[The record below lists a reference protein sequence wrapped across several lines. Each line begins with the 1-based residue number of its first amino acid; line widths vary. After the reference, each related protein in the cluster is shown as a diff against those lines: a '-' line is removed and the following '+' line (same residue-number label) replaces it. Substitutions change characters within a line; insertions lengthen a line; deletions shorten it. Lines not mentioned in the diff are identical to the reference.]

1 MTAARQPPGAACHW
15 RGRPHRDGFRA
26 RLLIAGGSLGSDPV
40 HSIDRA
46 PTSWVALAGGLLALV
61 ALVAAVVFVL

>member
-1 MTAARQPPGAACHW
+1 MSRAPRTDSISVSRHHDA
-15 RGRPHRDGFRA
+15 FRA
-26 RLLIAGGSLGSDPV
+26 RRLVAGGSLGDGLV

-46 PTSWVALAGGLLALV
+46 PTSWLALAAGLLTLV